1 MKLRDTMRNV
11 RRTGG
16 KYAMKEVIVVSRETI
31 LRAQAQIGGCEACS
45 ENAGIIFD
53 FILDEVT
60 GLDALE
66 TNYLLSEPATC
77 PECGARV
84 LEDTLVEPVG
94 MESASRIYPSFL
106 K

>member
-1 MKLRDTMRNV
+1 MK
-11 RRTGG
+11 
-16 KYAMKEVIVVSRETI
+16 AIIVVSRET
-31 LRAQAQIGGCEACS
+31 LFRAQAQICGCETCS
-45 ENAGIIFD
+45 ENDGIMFD

-60 GLDALE
+60 GRKASE

-94 MESASRIYPSFL
+94 METASLIYPSFL
-106 K
+106 N